1 MALNGRDCAR
11 KTPGKTKATGSAERA
26 VRMRRR
32 KFTGCH
38 FHQSGTVESANAILC
53 EPARE
58 KEFRR
63 WCSSCMRFTDCF
75 GRDDF
80 AKVYEVPRSKVSFSD
95 WLFSESTAEL
105 GLKPHYDNSRVFAKT
120 SLKPDIQAAEAK
132 SCSLSLNNFNE

>member
-1 MALNGRDCAR
+1 MALNVADCAR
-11 KTPGKTKATGSAERA
+11 KTPGKTEATGSAERA

-38 FHQSGTVESANAILC
+38 FHQAGTGESANAILC

-63 WCSSCMRFTDCF
+63 WCSSWMRFTDCF

-80 AKVYEVPRSKVSFSD
+80 AEVYEVPRSKTSFSY
-95 WLFSESTAEL
+95 WLLSESTTEL

-120 SLKPDIQAAEAK
+120 SLSPNTQAVVAK